1 MAALPALKDSF
12 VQLKT
17 RMDKA
22 VEDFRKEMTSTRTG
36 RASVHMLDGVMVEAY
51 GSQMPLNQLAN
62 VSAPEPQLIT
72 VQPWDVSQIGAIEK
86 AIRSGDLGLNPMN
99 DGKLVRVP
107 VPALTEDRRKE
118 MVKHLHKVLEEHRT
132 AVRNIRRDGN
142 DVDQEGDEG
151 QEDHRGRRARRDGEP
166 AEADRRRDQEDGRD
180 GQGQRER
187 SDVDLA
193 ATRIAERS
201 G

>member
-1 MAALPALKDSF
+1 MAQVTMAAIPALKDSF
-12 VQLKT
+12 AQLRA

-22 VEDFRKEMTSTRTG
+22 VEDFRKEMAATRTG
-36 RASVHMLDGVMVEAY
+36 RASVHMLDSVTVDAY

-72 VQPWDVSQIGAIEK
+72 VQAWDVSLIGAIEK
-86 AIRSGDLGLNPMN
+86 AIRSADLGLNPMN

-142 DVDQEGDEG
+142 ELIKKAMKDKKITEDE
-151 QEDHRGRRARRDGEP
+151 ERGALEQIQKLTDDEIKKM
-166 AEADRRRDQEDGRD
+166 EE
-180 GQGQRER
+180 
-187 SDVDLA
+187 LA
-193 ATRIAERS
+193 KGKEKEVMSI
-201 G
+201 

>member
-1 MAALPALKDSF
+1 MTQVSMATIPALKDSF
-12 VQLKT
+12 SQLKT
-17 RMDKA
+17 RMEKA
-22 VEDFRKEMTSTRTG
+22 VEDFRKEMASQRTG
-36 RASVHMLDGVMVEAY
+36 RASVHMLDSVTVDAY

-86 AIRSGDLGLNPMN
+86 AIRSADLGLNPMN

-107 VPALTEDRRKE
+107 VPALTEERRKE

-142 DVDQEGDEG
+142 DAIKKAMKDKKITEDEEHG
-151 QEDHRGRRARRDGEP
+151 AMEQIQKLTDDEIKKMEEMAKAKEK
-166 AEADRRRDQEDGRD
+166 EVM
-180 GQGQRER
+180 
-187 SDVDLA
+187 S
-193 ATRIAERS
+193 I
-201 G
+201 

>member
-1 MAALPALKDSF
+1 MAQVSMAAIPALKDSF
-12 VQLKT
+12 TQLKT

-22 VEDFRKEMTSTRTG
+22 VEDFRKEMASQRTG
-36 RASVHMLDGVMVEAY
+36 RASVHMLDSVTVDAY

-86 AIRSGDLGLNPMN
+86 AIRSADLGLNPMN

-107 VPALTEDRRKE
+107 VPALTEERRKE
-118 MVKHLHKVLEEHRT
+118 MVKHLHKILEEHRT

-142 DVDQEGDEG
+142 DAIKKAMKDKKITEDEEHGAMDQIQKLTDDEIKKM
-151 QEDHRGRRARRDGEP
+151 EEMAKAKEK
-166 AEADRRRDQEDGRD
+166 EVM
-180 GQGQRER
+180 
-187 SDVDLA
+187 SV
-193 ATRIAERS
+193 
-201 G
+201 

>member
-1 MAALPALKDSF
+1 MAQISMATLPALKDSY

-36 RASVHMLDGVMVEAY
+36 RASVHMLDGVVVEAY

-72 VQPWDVSQIGAIEK
+72 VQPWDVSQIGVIEK

-118 MVKHLHKVLEEHRT
+118 MVKHLNKVLEEHRT

-142 DVDQEGDEG
+142 DLIKKAMKDKKITEDE
-151 QEDHRGRRARRDGEP
+151 ERGAMEHLQKLTDDEIKKMEEMAKGKEK
-166 AEADRRRDQEDGRD
+166 EVM
-180 GQGQRER
+180 
-187 SDVDLA
+187 SV
-193 ATRIAERS
+193 
-201 G
+201 